1 VISHSDFP
9 LCRID
14 DLKEGQARGFD
25 PLQRGKDSVFA
36 LVHEGQVRV
45 YRNSCPHL
53 DVRLEYRKDRF
64 LSADG
69 QMIVCYAHG
78 AQFLPGTGECVYG
91 PCLGL
96 RLDTLSWRLEEGWVV
111 LEMPGT
117 AALSGSVEGSRLAIH
132 RIPTRD

>member
-1 VISHSDFP
+1 MDELV
-9 LCRID
+9 
-14 DLKEGQARGFD
+14 EGQARGFD

-36 LVHEGQVRV
+36 VVHEGNIRI

-69 QMIVCYAHG
+69 QLIMCYAHG
-78 AQFLPGTGECVYG
+78 AQFLPSTGECVYG
-91 PCLGL
+91 PCLGQKL
-96 RLDTLSWRLEEGWVV
+96 EALPWRVEEGWLV
-111 LEMPGT
+111 LQMPFD
-117 AALSGSVEGSRLAIH
+117 AVAPPQIEVSRLEIH

>member
-1 VISHSDFP
+1 MISHSDFP
-9 LCRID
+9 LCRMD
-14 DLKEGQARGFD
+14 ELAEGQARGFD
-25 PLQRGKDSVFA
+25 PLQLGRDTIFA
-36 LVHEGQVRV
+36 LVHEGQVRI

-69 QMIVCYAHG
+69 QLIVCYAHG

-91 PCLGL
+91 PCLGQ
-96 RLDTLSWRLEEGWVV
+96 RLHTLPWRLEEGWVV
-111 LEMPGT
+111 LEMPVK
-117 AALSGSVEGSRLAIH
+117 AAISGSVEVSRLAIH